1 MSTYYNTHGVSA
13 RPKKRGG
20 GLGSI
25 LGAMLG
31 TGVSTGGTFNPAV
44 DVDALAHEEFAGKG
58 VDPTDEDASIDAWNS
73 VREAQIAGGVT
84 SKPASYTPY
93 ELKNPLLTQIFNPQ
107 LASQLESRNFA
118 ANQMMYGQQLQQE
131 AAKQEYERRLA
142 LAQFEQNAYDNRQSE
157 GARAAREQ
165 AELQH
170 RLGQQGA
177 DAGVDRNLRIAK
189 GLPSSVDVAPLG
201 EPGMQHAMALARA
214 QAAASSSPEFG
225 PAVQRD
231 MLARLDAQGI
241 KNWNDSIYTA
251 QPGQVGVQYDINKNV
266 PVRQMPSIQPYT
278 EQIPVIRK
286 TEKGTEYV
294 AGNTEKRGYNIMPE
308 VDLAASQANRDARLN
323 GTAPKNPSAPK
334 PAPAVEVKPTTAAAV
349 KAAETVAE
357 PSKPSIFNDSE
368 AAKGIQS
375 LLDMFRKTSTKRD
388 DESWAEYYKRTG
400 KKTNN

>member
-44 DVDALAHEEFAGKG
+44 DADALAREEFAAKG
-58 VDPTDEDASIDAWNS
+58 VDPTDEDASIDAWNN
-73 VREAQIAGGVT
+73 VREAQIANGVT

-93 ELKNPLLTQIFNPQ
+93 ELKNPILTQIFNPQ
-107 LASQLESRNFA
+107 LAAQLESRNFA
-118 ANQMMYGQQLQQE
+118 ANQMMYQQQLQQE

-142 LAQFEQNAYDNRQSE
+142 LSQFEQGAYDNRQSE
-157 GARAAREQ
+157 VARAQREQ
-165 AELQH
+165 SELAH

-177 DAGVDRNLRIAK
+177 DADVNRKLQMSK
-189 GLPSSVDVAPLG
+189 GLPSNVDVSLLG
-201 EPGMQHAMALARA
+201 EPGMQHAMAMARA
-214 QAAASSSPEFG
+214 QAAASSSPDFND
-225 PAVQRD
+225 AVRRN
-231 MLARLDAQGI
+231 MLATLDAQGI

-278 EQIPVIRK
+278 KQTPVIRK

-294 AGNTEKRGYNIMPE
+294 AGTTEDRGYNIMPE
-308 VDLAASQANRDARLN
+308 VDLAEAEANREARLK
-323 GTAPKNPSAPK
+323 GTAPKNPATK
-334 PAPAVEVKPTTAAAV
+334 PAPAVEVKPATAAAV
-349 KAAETVAE
+349 KAAQTVAE
-357 PSKPSIFNDSE
+357 PDKPSVFRDSE

-375 LLDMFRKTSTKRD
+375 LLDMFRKSSPKRD

-400 KKTNN
+400 KKTN

>member
-118 ANQMMYGQQLQQE
+118 ANQMMYNQQLQQE

-142 LAQFEQNAYDNRQSE
+142 LAQFEQNAYDNRQGE
-157 GARAAREQ
+157 QTRAQREHTQ
-165 AELQH
+165 MAHQLA
-170 RLGQQGA
+170 QQGA
-177 DAGVDRNLRIAK
+177 DADVNRSVLKGIGAPAGTDISGLAK
-189 GLPSSVDVAPLG
+189 PRLG
-201 EPGMQHAMALARA
+201 FAQNQANAME
-214 QAAASSSPEFG
+214 AASADEAYKQKVMQNLFAG
-225 PAVQRD
+225 
-231 MLARLDAQGI
+231 LDAQGI

-349 KAAETVAE
+349 KTAETVTE